1 MQSWKAYYQAL
12 RPLLCESWGIS
23 TLEYNERLQTCWRE
37 ADEYKTFENVH
48 FSYAQKRPLP
58 TSCASSVKFGL

>member
-12 RPLLCESWGIS
+12 RPLLCQAWEIS
-23 TLEYNERLQTCWRE
+23 PADYNEKLKTCWRE

-48 FSYAQKRPLP
+48 FSYAQKRS
-58 TSCASSVKFGL
+58 TTVSTASSVKL